1 MFLSH
6 LTAQKLFNVV
16 HSGLLICT
24 LCSYCKL
31 FACAKSQA
39 HHAHNA
45 LGIDPLIIYFN
56 VNVAIVLAGFLY

>member
-31 FACAKSQA
+31 FACTKSQA
-39 HHAHNA
+39 HHTHNT
-45 LGIDPLIIYFN
+45 LGIDPLIVYFKI
-56 VNVAIVLAGFLY
+56 NVAFVLAGFLY